1 MPAIAVRI
9 LDAIQDLRSF
19 TCRYPSFLVFMG
31 KITEIQSSGQIP
43 NFASHCPVW
52 KTKADFCAEQG
63 RKLKEDLY
71 SAQCWFFFFFHKPN
85 TSTPTQHWKLHTHFS
100 PKSIFLHARAPS
112 SQNTTTYQIL
122 LLFIRRVFSL
132 LNRGNPSSLRISL
145 SEKSIA
151 SNWSRVAPK
160 FSITGIL

>member
-1 MPAIAVRI
+1 MQYKIYVHSLADIPV
-9 LDAIQDLRSF
+9 
-19 TCRYPSFLVFMG
+19 FLSLWEWLLKSKVLAKFQTLHLIVLSE
-31 KITEIQSSGQIP
+31 KQRLTFVP
-43 NFASHCPVW
+43 N
-52 KTKADFCAEQG
+52 KAG
-63 RKLKEDLY
+63 NSNRTYTVL
-71 SAQCWFFFFFHKPN
+71 SADFFFFHKPN
-85 TSTPTQHWKLHTHFS
+85 TSTPTQHWKLHAHFS
-100 PKSIFLHARAPS
+100 PKSIFLHARVPS